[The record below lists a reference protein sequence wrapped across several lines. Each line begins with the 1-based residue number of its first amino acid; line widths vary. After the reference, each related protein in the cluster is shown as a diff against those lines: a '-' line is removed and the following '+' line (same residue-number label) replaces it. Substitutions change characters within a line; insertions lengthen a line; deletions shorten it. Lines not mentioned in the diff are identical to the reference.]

1 MLIILSYCRK
11 DTQQAINLLRWM
23 FELDGLHPRHELL
36 LVAAAELP
44 DSMLKQVAN
53 SARLAFSSVTTIK
66 PVKSI
71 ENGWPGACNHLFR
84 TAALY
89 VARSKKWPFFQWIE
103 PDCIPLVGGAFDQTE
118 AAYLAAA
125 KPFLGN
131 TVHQPI
137 NHLPGNAVYPA
148 DIKRWNPWIMQAVK
162 RGKDEIAWD
171 CIRPDLTLRHTAD
184 SPLFQHVW
192 VAMGTDH
199 PQTFK
204 DQKSLSILRK
214 DAVFFHRNKD
224 HSLIARLRERRAGA
238 KDAPTL
244 IERMKE
250 WIKPDEKTVQSRI
263 ENPQQTQALL
273 GKDRDAGAG
282 EVLPAASRPEPP
294 HGVPVE
300 PPQVMEVFTGTK
312 SPRVVIDPLGVSV
325 KPRVMDMSF
334 DKLTLPAGMGE
345 TERAVVE
352 VLPKVIVDPLG
363 VRAKPP
369 IHTYH
374 EKLFGFPD
382 QSALIELWQ
391 RLWSEQGWNPIVLG
405 EKDAKKTGRM
415 FGRLLNAVQ
424 KLPTCNHRGYENAC
438 YLRHLAMAGRDS
450 GVLLDYDVMPVDCPP
465 FSLQNDLTLLEP
477 TRVPC
482 AVWGRSS
489 GYADVVQRFID
500 YRLDPPIDIYQGKP
514 HVSDM
519 EILRKTSLPVT
530 GHCVEYLC
538 SGSSIRNDPGDGWK
552 KASMI
557 HFSAAS
563 LGQRGKDAT
572 EKVKVIQEVLAE
584 LKASRAERLL
594 QPS

>member
-1 MLIILSYCRK
+1 MLIILAYCRK

-36 LVAAAELP
+36 LVAAAELS
-44 DSMLKQVAN
+44 DSALKQVAD

-84 TAALY
+84 TAAFHI
-89 VARSKKWPFFQWIE
+89 ARAKKWPFFQWIE
-103 PDCIPLVGGAFDQTE
+103 PDCIPLVSGAFDQTE
-118 AAYLAAA
+118 AAYLTAAR
-125 KPFLGN
+125 PFLGN

-137 NHLPGNAVYPA
+137 NHLPGNAIYPI

-171 CIRPDLTLRHTAD
+171 CIRPDLTLRHTTD

-224 HSLIARLRERRAGA
+224 HSLIARLRERRAGM

-244 IERMKE
+244 AEKVKE
-250 WIKPDEKTVQSRI
+250 WIKP
-263 ENPQQTQALL
+263 
-273 GKDRDAGAG
+273 
-282 EVLPAASRPEPP
+282 
-294 HGVPVE
+294 
-300 PPQVMEVFTGTK
+300 VM
-312 SPRVVIDPLGVSV
+312 
-325 KPRVMDMSF
+325 PRVMDMSF

-352 VLPKVIVDPLG
+352 VSPKVIVDPLG

-369 IHTYH
+369 IYTYH

-382 QSALIELWQ
+382 QLGLIELWQ
-391 RLWSEQGWNPIVLG
+391 ELWSEQGWNPIVLG

-482 AVWGRSS
+482 AVWGRRS

-519 EILRKTSLPVT
+519 EILRKTSLPAT

-552 KASMI
+552 HAKMI

-584 LKASRAERLL
+584 LKTVREEIL